1 MSDFKL
7 GMNAK
12 VFIHGTA
19 GTALVS
25 CVEVDNTKD
34 VSLSME
40 AGEADTTT
48 RANSGWRGT
57 AATLR
62 EGSAEF
68 DMVWKTGDT
77 TGLDV
82 IQAAFLASTT
92 ISAAVL
98 TGALATADSDGPYGD
113 WSVTNF
119 SRSEPLE
126 DVITVSVTLKLET
139 FTAWISDG
147 AE

>member
-1 MSDFKL
+1 MSDFRL

-12 VFIHGTA
+12 VFIDGTA
-19 GTALVS
+19 GTALAS
-25 CVEVDNTKD
+25 LTELDNTKD
-34 VSLSME
+34 VTLSME
-40 AGEADTTT
+40 AGETDTTT

-98 TGALATADSDGPYGD
+98 TGALATADSDGPFGD

-119 SRSEPLE
+119 TRSEALE
-126 DVITVSVTLKLET
+126 DVILVSITLKMET
-139 FTAWISDG
+139 FDAWITDG